1 MGFFISFNM
10 ILSTTEI
17 QYLLTFTSV
26 ILFFVIRH
34 FIIQLINKADIKK
47 KGNKAAHRKYIQKIL
62 LAGLFSVILAINCI
76 IWEISFHGLSF
87 YFASF
92 FTVAGVALFAN
103 WSVLSNF
110 TASVILFFNYSIN
123 IGDEIKIVDGD
134 KFIEGT
140 VEDITLFYIQL
151 STEDDK
157 IVNYPNNLA
166 LQRPIYIKS
175 NFSHD

>member
-1 MGFFISFNM
+1 MNFT
-10 ILSTTEI
+10 TTEI
-17 QYLLTFTSV
+17 QFLLSIASI
-26 ILFFVIRH
+26 ILFFVIRY
-34 FIIQLINKADIKK
+34 FLIQLINKADIKK
-47 KGNKAAHRKYIQKIL
+47 KGNVAAHRKYIQKML

-76 IWEISFHGLSF
+76 VWEISFHGLSF

-103 WSVLSNF
+103 WSVLSNL
-110 TASVILFFNYSIN
+110 TASIILFFNYSIN
-123 IGDEIKIVDGD
+123 IGDEVKIVDGD

-151 STEDDK
+151 STEDGK

-166 LQRPIYIKS
+166 LQRPIYIKNS
-175 NFSHD
+175 GENFLI